1 MIFNKKV
8 MIAAFLAELNEDNQ
22 PTMERPR
29 QESELEFFRLL
40 QLNVSK
46 GTYDQEYCDLL
57 ILSVSTMD
65 DETFA
70 GLCETMK
77 NKFPDLEV

>member
-1 MIFNKKV
+1 MIFNKKA

-22 PTMERPR
+22 PAVERPR

-46 GTYDQEYCDLL
+46 GAYDQEYCDLL

-65 DETFA
+65 DETFS